1 MTVRRK
7 ALFSLGFDVGGTN
20 IKVAVL
26 EHGRGIRAF
35 REVYRPNPYPDE
47 VLSTITD
54 EIERLF
60 GLASVQRNAIRGVGV
75 GCAGLIDTRL
85 GMVVESPNLPRWKR
99 VKLAALVRRHV
110 GVPAVVRNDADV
122 FGLAEWKQGAAQ
134 GKSNVVFIT
143 LGTGVGGALL
153 LEGKP
158 YHGNGFAGELGHAT
172 LKLDGPL
179 CSCGNRGCLES
190 LIGSKAIVRRARRF
204 LARSGHSAARG
215 RYAGNDLD
223 PESISRAARRGEL
236 WAVRTFEETGRI
248 LGVACAGL
256 ANVFCPDLIV
266 VGGGVSRAGT
276 LLFGP
281 ARKAMSLAAMGPP
294 RAVANVVPARLGK
307 KAGAVGAA
315 LSVFEDER

>member
-1 MTVRRK
+1 MTIRRK
-7 ALFSLGFDVGGTN
+7 ALFFLGFDVGGTN

-35 REVYRPNPYPDE
+35 REVCRPNPYPDE
-47 VLSTITD
+47 VLRTIAD
-54 EIERLF
+54 EVEKLA
-60 GLASVQRNAIRGVGV
+60 GLPSVSRSAIRGVGV
-75 GCAGLIDTRL
+75 GCAGLVDSRL
-85 GMVVESPNLPRWKR
+85 GIVVESPNLPRWKR
-99 VKLAALVRRHV
+99 VKLATLIHSQIGVRA
-110 GVPAVVRNDADV
+110 AVHNDADM
-122 FGLAEWKQGAAQ
+122 FALAEWKHGAAQ

-153 LEGKP
+153 LDGRL

-172 LKLDGPL
+172 LQIDGPL
-179 CSCGNRGCLES
+179 CSCGNRGCVES
-190 LIGSKAIVRRARRF
+190 LIGSKAIVRRARRY
-204 LARSGHSAARG
+204 LARSGRSAKRG
-215 RYAGNDLD
+215 RYDRVDFD
-223 PESISRAARRGEL
+223 PEFIFRAARRGES
-236 WAVRTFEETGRI
+236 WAVQTFEETGRI

-294 RAVANVVPARLGK
+294 GVVAKVVPARLGK